1 MEKLSQAKT
10 AKYFNCSID
19 TVIRNLK
26 DYGIKAHKQGAWCV
40 SNRVELS
47 EYQRNKLCGALL
59 GDGSLIKCKNGINA
73 QFTYVS
79 KSKQHVE
86 FVCKD
91 FMEYSYKEGIKNMNT
106 LIKEQR
112 SSIYG
117 IRLERLQIKD
127 LLLNIIGGIK
137 MELSIFQKI

>member
-19 TVIRNLK
+19 TVVRNLK

-91 FMEYSYKEGIKNMNT
+91 FMEYSYKEGIKKYEYIDKRT
-106 LIKEQR
+106 KKQYLRYTFRTITDQGFTAE
-112 SSIYG
+112 Y
-117 IRLERLQIKD
+117 
-127 LLLNIIGGIK
+127 
-137 MELSIFQKI
+137 